1 MLPYVVVNS
10 SRLILFILLHLH
22 MLGRVIEKMRAYEMG
37 RKSTNDSSRSNSTTD
52 AQIDRHVSSQS
63 H

>member
-10 SRLILFILLHLH
+10 SRLILFIYNLHLH

-52 AQIDRHVSSQS
+52 AQI
-63 H
+63 

>member
-22 MLGRVIEKMRAYEMG
+22 MLGRVIEKMRAYEME

-52 AQIDRHVSSQS
+52 AQI
-63 H
+63 